1 MSSFWELRTFGSDIH
16 LIGRCPS
23 SSSLA
28 VITPSQRQM
37 ISFQHKIGGRTLKVS
52 PLSSLGLPDI
62 KVNPAGSDPNLH
74 VVGGDLTTL
83 DTHTHSGP
91 TVRPS
96 RKMPKG
102 ERVHVKK
109 KCT

>member
-16 LIGRCPS
+16 LIGHCPS

-28 VITPSQRQM
+28 VITPSQRQK

-52 PLSSLGLPDI
+52 PLSSLCLPDI

-74 VVGGDLTTL
+74 VVGRDLTTL
-83 DTHTHSGP
+83 DTHTQWPDS
-91 TVRPS
+91 
-96 RKMPKG
+96 
-102 ERVHVKK
+102 
-109 KCT
+109 